1 MTGILVLLR
10 HGQSTWNAQN
20 LFTGWHDVPLTQKG
34 EQEAKAAG
42 ETLLKAGIV
51 FHLVFTSMQI
61 RAIETNRIA
70 LNALGQSKV
79 DVRQDWHLNERH
91 YGALQ
96 GLDKKA
102 TTAKYG
108 AEQTNIWRRSY
119 DTAPPPVDISSPE
132 HPTHDLKYKNIPV
145 EKLPASECLKDVVTR
160 VVPYFEAH
168 IAPEIKNDKNI
179 LITAHGN
186 SLRALVMYLEKL
198 NPQQISEFNIPT
210 GVPRRYEFLN
220 ASNDRLDAALVIK
233 NVEYLG
239 DQSAIAAATQAV
251 ADQSKGARS

>member
-10 HGQSTWNAQN
+10 HGQSTWNEQN
-20 LFTGWHDVPLTQKG
+20 LFTGWHDVPLTIKG
-34 EQEAKAAG
+34 EQEAKTAG
-42 ETLLKAGIV
+42 QTMLKAGIQ

-70 LNALGQSKV
+70 LDLLNQSQV
-79 DVRQDWHLNERH
+79 ETRQDWHLNERH

-108 AEQTNIWRRSY
+108 EQQTNIWRRSF

-132 HPTHDLKYKNIPV
+132 HPAQDLKYKNIPV
-145 EKLPASECLKDVVTR
+145 EQLPASECLKDVVQR
-160 VVPYFEAH
+160 VVPFFEAN
-168 IAPEIKNDKNI
+168 IAPELINGKNI

-198 NPQQISEFNIPT
+198 SPPQISEFNIPT
-210 GVPRRYEFLN
+210 GVPRKYEFS
-220 ASNDRLDAALVIK
+220 AISKSALEI
-233 NVEYLG
+233 VEVEFLG
-239 DQSAIAAATQAV
+239 DPIEIAKATQAV
-251 ADQSKGARS
+251 ANQAKTEN